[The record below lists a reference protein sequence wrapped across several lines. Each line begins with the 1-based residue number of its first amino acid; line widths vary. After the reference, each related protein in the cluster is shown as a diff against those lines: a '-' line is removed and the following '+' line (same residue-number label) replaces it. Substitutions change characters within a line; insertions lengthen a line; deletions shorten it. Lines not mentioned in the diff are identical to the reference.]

1 MSYKYHILFLLFTV
15 IATGLFAQPYVS
27 NKGLYEV
34 DQIKG
39 CAPLTVNIT
48 IRPPAVCNGL
58 TSCDM
63 DFEGNNM
70 FKSLTYTYTYTQP
83 GTYTLNVLFQTL
95 GTDQITITVLPNTPP
110 AFNLYSCGGNAAQ
123 VSITDTNYN
132 QYVINYN
139 DGSPDVV
146 VPSGSLA
153 KDSHTFATA
162 GNKIVTVRGRN
173 LGADD
178 NCDPANKPINA
189 VPVLPAPTITT
200 LEVLDNKSLR
210 LDFNNQQNIL
220 YKLEIAVNSTTFQP
234 YQDIYNVS
242 TYTALNLK
250 PDDAYYCFRLG
261 AFDPCNN
268 VTVYSNT
275 ICSADLDAT
284 PQNNQNHLNWTTNT
298 AGVSVYSITKTN
310 ATPFGV
316 APIQS
321 TLDDTDVICGTNYCY
336 KMTSIYTNGSTAI
349 SLEKC
354 VTAFSSDIPTTIRNI
369 STRVTGSNSVD
380 LVWIQDPGFNVA
392 GYNIL
397 KGGTAI
403 GTSTTQSFTDN
414 SFLAGTDLCYAIN
427 YTDACGNKS
436 LTSAEACPV
445 NLTGSLQPANAVNLS
460 WTAYDGWRNGVDH
473 YIVERFSDD
482 GELLQ
487 TFNGGT
493 STILVDDEEDPD
505 HQTYVYRVTAFA
517 VESGVVESISNTITI
532 IKEPN
537 IYHPSAFTPNGDG
550 LNDTFQVF
558 GQYTESVEF
567 KIFNRWGEMLFI
579 TTDLGVSWDGNFK
592 GNAVPEGTYVF
603 RAFLTDMTGR
613 TFERSGN
620 VVLLRKHP

>member
-1 MSYKYHILFLLFTV
+1 MNYKNHILFLLFAV
-15 IATGLFAQPYVS
+15 VSTGLFAQPYVS

-58 TSCDM
+58 NPCDM
-63 DFEGNNM
+63 DFEGNTM
-70 FKSLTYTYTYTQP
+70 FQNLTYSHTYKQP

-110 AFNLYSCGGNAAQ
+110 TFDIYSCGGNSAQ
-123 VSITDTNYN
+123 VKVTDTNYN

-139 DGSPDVV
+139 DGSPDVI

-153 KDSHTFATA
+153 KDSHTFLTG

-178 NCDPANKPINA
+178 NCDPTNKPIVA
-189 VPVLPAPTITT
+189 LAVLPVPTITM
-200 LEVLDNKSLR
+200 LEVLDDKSLR

-234 YQDIYNVS
+234 YQDIYNVN

-275 ICSADLDAT
+275 ICSADFDAAA
-284 PQNNQNHLNWTTNT
+284 QNNQNRLNWATGL
-298 AGVSVYSITKTN
+298 AGISSYSITKTN
-310 ATPFGV
+310 AASFSVNALQT
-316 APIQS
+316 S
-321 TLDDTDVICGTNYCY
+321 LDDTDVICGNKYCY
-336 KMTSIYTNGSTAI
+336 KMTSLYTNGSRAI

-354 VTAFSSDIPTTIRNI
+354 VTAFSSDIPATIQNI
-369 STRVTGSNSVD
+369 STRVTGNNSVD

-392 GYNIL
+392 DYTVL
-397 KGGTAI
+397 KGGTPI
-403 GTSTTQSFTDN
+403 GTSNVTTFTDN
-414 SFLAGTDLCYAIN
+414 TLLPGANLCYTIN

-436 LTSAEACPV
+436 LTSAEACPI
-445 NLTGSLQPANAVNLS
+445 NLTGSLQPTNSVNLS
-460 WTAYDGWRNGVDH
+460 WTAYNGWRNGVDH
-473 YIVERFSDD
+473 YMVERFSDQGD
-482 GELLQ
+482 LLQ
-487 TFNGGT
+487 SFNVGT

-517 VESGVVESISNTITI
+517 VEAGVIESISNTITV

-579 TTDLGVSWDGNFK
+579 TTDLGVSWDGSYK

-603 RAFLTDMTGR
+603 RAFLTDMVGR
-613 TFERSGN
+613 TVERSGN
-620 VVLLRKHP
+620 VLLMRKRP